1 MCELISKYLTNYPV
15 LSAAK
20 GHNFFFPKDSI
31 DHYIYIKS
39 GYIKVLWRCCTGPE
53 ILLHILKPGCCLP
66 ILCFFNKIENKFLF
80 KALTVVDYYQLNQKQ
95 LDSIFEDD
103 PKLFKEYTFKLCN
116 ALRWISIRL
125 IESYSGSALDRLLST
140 LAYINKT
147 FLNEDTIKL
156 NHREIASLCGLSRET
171 TTKELNKLEKM
182 GILKLGY
189 GRILDID
196 ELSLNKMIEKNA
208 LLNKLIN

>member
-1 MCELISKYLTNYPV
+1 
-15 LSAAK
+15 
-20 GHNFFFPKDSI
+20 
-31 DHYIYIKS
+31 
-39 GYIKVLWRCCTGPE
+39 LWRCCTGPE

-66 ILCFFNKIENKFLF
+66 ILCFFNKFENKFLF
-80 KALTVVDYYQLNQKQ
+80 KALTAVDYYQINQKQ

-103 PKLFKEYTFKLCN
+103 PKLFKEYTFKLSN

-125 IESYSGSALDRLLST
+125 IESYSGSAFDRLLST
-140 LAYINKT
+140 LVYIHKI
-147 FLNEDTIKL
+147 FINEESIKL

-171 TTKELNKLEKM
+171 TTKELNKLENM

>member
-1 MCELISKYLTNYPV
+1 MSFLISTYLTNYPI

-53 ILLHILKPGCCLP
+53 VLIHILKPGCCLP
-66 ILCFFNKIENKFLF
+66 ILCFFNKFENKFLF
-80 KALTVVDYYQLNQKQ
+80 KALTPVDYYQINQKQ
-95 LDSIFEDD
+95 LDLIFEDN

-125 IESYSGSALDRLLST
+125 IESYSGSAFDRLLST
-140 LAYINKT
+140 LVYINKT
-147 FLNEDTIKL
+147 FRNESMISL
-156 NHREIASLCGLSRET
+156 SHREIASLCGLSRET

-182 GILKLGY
+182 DILELGY
-189 GRILDID
+189 GKIVKINGDK
-196 ELSLNKMIEKNA
+196 LSEMISKNA